1 MPPMSNIPTLTQL
14 QRGLAISEQIA
25 SLEAEL
31 AAIFAGSPLLK
42 SLPAKA
48 SVIAKSPVTK
58 KRGGMSPEGR
68 ARIVAAQ
75 KARWA
80 KIRKANASAAK
91 PATPAAKV
99 QAPKTPAK
107 KKGGLT
113 PEGKAKLAAAM
124 KARWAAAKAGK
135 APAPTAG
142 KKK

>member
-1 MPPMSNIPTLTQL
+1 MSNIPTLTQL
-14 QRGLAISEQIA
+14 HRGLAISEQIA

-31 AAIFAGSPLLK
+31 AAIFAGSPLSK

-48 SVIAKSPVTK
+48 SVAAKSPVTK
-58 KRGGMSPEGR
+58 KKGGMSPDGR

-80 KIRKANASAAK
+80 KTSAAK
-91 PATPAAKV
+91 A
-99 QAPKTPAK
+99 QAPKAPAK

-124 KARWAAAKAGK
+124 KARWAAAKAGTG
-135 APAPTAG
+135 PAPTAG